1 MKPTISHLELS
12 LAEACAAITE
22 RIVPLEQECIPLT
35 EALARVCAASTFAD
49 RPSPSCDQ
57 SARDGFALALQPLCA
72 DQAFAAF
79 QVSGEI
85 AAGCTTQKSLAPGQA
100 FRIMTGAAV
109 PTSTARVVPFEV
121 CQEKD
126 GKVLVPLAELARKQ
140 RHIRRQGCEVQ
151 TGQLLAAARTRLLPD
166 HLLLLAENGCQAL
179 AVQRRPRV
187 AVVCTGTELAQTG
200 EPLLPGRKVSGNGT
214 LLAALLETQHCTC
227 VCCLTVE
234 DNAER
239 ITALI
244 EQIIERD
251 QPDLLISTG
260 GMGPGKFDLTEQVF
274 ARLGGVS
281 VYNRLRVRPGRSTL
295 FGLLDKVPFFGLPGP
310 PPAVRL
316 LFHELVAPAIVRLHG
331 EEYSGGMLKKALLDD
346 PAPLSQVDCTV
357 LKGAVARV
365 DEEGRL
371 RVRLADRLEP
381 INAIVHL
388 NGEEGEV
395 VSVRLIGPLA

>member
-1 MKPTISHLELS
+1 MKPTIFHLELS
-12 LAEACAAITE
+12 LAEARTAIAE
-22 RIVPLEQECIPLT
+22 RIAPLEQECIPLT
-35 EALARVCAASTFAD
+35 EALARVCAAFVFAA

-57 SARDGFALALQPLCA
+57 SARDGFALATQPLFA
-72 DQAFAAF
+72 DQAVAAF
-79 QVSGEI
+79 HISGEI
-85 AAGCTTQKSLAPGQA
+85 AAGCTEQKRLAPGQA
-100 FRIMTGAAV
+100 FRIMTGAAI
-109 PTSTARVVPFEV
+109 PTGTARVVPFEV

-140 RHIRRQGCEVQ
+140 LHIRRQGCEVQ

-166 HLLLLAENGCQAL
+166 HLLLLAENGCEEIVVHRQ
-179 AVQRRPRV
+179 PRV
-187 AVVCTGTELAQTG
+187 AVICTGTELTQAG
-200 EPLLPGRKVSGNGT
+200 EPLLPGCKISGNGA
-214 LLAALLETQHCTC
+214 LLAALLQTQHCTC
-227 VCCLTVE
+227 ICCLTVE

-244 EQIIERD
+244 EQIIDRD

-260 GMGPGKFDLTEQVF
+260 GMGPGTFDLTEQVF

-331 EEYSGGMLKKALLDD
+331 EEHSGGMLKKAILDG
-346 PAPLSQVDCTV
+346 PALLSQADCTV

-381 INAIVHL
+381 LNAILHL
-388 NGEEGEV
+388 NGEEGEL